1 MFGYITINREELKMR
16 DFDRYRGYYC
26 GICRELKEHYGERAR
41 MTLTYDMTFLA
52 VLLSGLYEKPER
64 EEKHFCVL
72 HPSAK
77 RPCIRNPYTRYA
89 ADMNVLLV
97 YHNLMDDWQDERKL
111 LSYRAARLLRKAYL
125 KAAAGYPRQVKAIRR
140 YLRELHQTEEA
151 GSPDIDLAS
160 GLTGKLMAEIFVPR
174 EDEWSQELRKIGFYL
189 GKFIYLMDAYE
200 DADKDR
206 ENGNYNPFLFLA
218 GRPDYEEKA
227 GRILK
232 MMAASVAEYFELL
245 PIIENVDIL
254 RNILYSGIW
263 TKYGLLRG
271 TKDSRAAAGISKRE
285 ENR

>member
-1 MFGYITINREELKMR
+1 
-16 DFDRYRGYYC
+16 
-26 GICRELKEHYGERAR
+26 
-41 MTLTYDMTFLA
+41 
-52 VLLSGLYEKPER
+52 
-64 EEKHFCVL
+64 
-72 HPSAK
+72 
-77 RPCIRNPYTRYA
+77 
-89 ADMNVLLV
+89 
-97 YHNLMDDWQDERKL
+97 
-111 LSYRAARLLRKAYL
+111 
-125 KAAAGYPRQVKAIRR
+125 
-140 YLRELHQTEEA
+140 
-151 GSPDIDLAS
+151 
-160 GLTGKLMAEIFVPR
+160 
-174 EDEWSQELRKIGFYL
+174 
-189 GKFIYLMDAYE
+189 MDAYE

-232 MMAASVAEYFELL
+232 MMAASAAEYFELL